1 MKKTKI
7 QPKAKKADAP
17 TVAELLKQVQELRAD
32 QKIVRQSIES
42 VNELLNAL
50 IGRPTPIQGI
60 PDRK

>member
-1 MKKTKI
+1 MKKAK
-7 QPKAKKADAP
+7 PKAPKTNAP
-17 TVAELLKQVQELRAD
+17 SVAELLKQVQELRAD

-42 VNELLNAL
+42 VNELLTAL